1 MKTIVI
7 TGSASGIGAA
17 TAQHFSAAGCRVIG
31 IDLKGADIEA
41 DLSTVAGRD
50 KAISEVLQR
59 SNGHI
64 DSLICCA
71 GLGGNHPPAL
81 VASVNYF
88 GVTALLDGL
97 FEALRVSGGN
107 AVVVASVAATQGSW
121 DGHPLREAFLAG
133 NEAQARTL
141 AADAGHGMLAYAAS
155 KHAIVCHIRA
165 QSKSWGEAGVRLNAV
180 APGAVETPLLQQSM
194 DDPLIGKAT
203 RDFLPPLGR
212 RAQPAE
218 IAQVIAFLASDAAT
232 YVHGSLLVA
241 DGGIDAMSRPQRF

>member
-7 TGSASGIGAA
+7 TGSGSGIGAA
-17 TAQHFSAAGCRVIG
+17 TAQHFRDAGERVIG
-31 IDLKGADIEA
+31 IDLKDADIAA
-41 DLSTVAGRD
+41 DLSSAAGRD

-59 SNGHI
+59 SNGCV

-71 GLGGNHPPAL
+71 GLGGNHPGEL

-97 FEALRVSGGN
+97 FEALRASGGN
-107 AVVVASVAATQGSW
+107 AVVVASVAATQGNW
-121 DGHPLREAFLAG
+121 EDHPLRDAFLDG
-133 NEAQARTL
+133 DEAKVRAM
-141 AADAGHGMLAYAAS
+141 ASDAGHGVIAYAAS
-155 KHAIVCHIRA
+155 KHAIVCHVRRKA
-165 QSKSWGEAGVRLNAV
+165 KEWGEAGVRLNAV

-203 RDFLPPLGR
+203 RDFLPPMGR
-212 RAQPAE
+212 RAQSVE
-218 IAQVIAFLASDAAT
+218 IAGVIAFLASDAAS

-241 DGGIDAMSRPQRF
+241 DGGIDAMSRPTRF